1 MIRSYIVLFILA
13 FILSLLNAPTWSFIL
28 LFFIFVLYYLNMQFY
43 PLLLEKD
50 VNKILDFL
58 KTSRNKQHQ
67 FTYHFM
73 QGNTY
78 EAEQLL
84 KQIKPKSLRDISTI
98 MLLAKQKQYNEAKVL
113 FSKLKENEYKW
124 YYGAIISLNLGE
136 LDVFEKYKARI
147 KNPVNISW
155 IDMEQLL
162 SEGKKAEVLSLLDK
176 QLPRLRGLKL
186 LSAYTYKKEITQ
198 EEN

>member
-1 MIRSYIVLFILA
+1 MIRSYIVLFILS

-28 LFFIFVLYYLNMQFY
+28 LFIIFVLYYLNRQFY
-43 PLLLEKD
+43 PLLFEKD

-58 KTSRNKQHQ
+58 KTSKNKQHQ

-84 KQIKPKSLRDISTI
+84 KKINPKSLQDISTI
-98 MLLAKQKQYNEAKVL
+98 MLLAKQKQYNEANNLV
-113 FSKLKENEYKW
+113 SHLKENEYKW

-136 LDVFEKYKARI
+136 LDSYEDYKSRI
-147 KNPVNISW
+147 KNPINRSW
-155 IDMEQLL
+155 IDMAQLM
-162 SEGKKAEVLSLLDK
+162 SEGKKAEALSLLDK
-176 QLPRLRGLKL
+176 QLPTLRGLKL

-198 EEN
+198 EAN